1 MSKRRIDERLETS
14 NKVTLKEAMR
24 PRSSG
29 LSMWIQAFTYLNR
42 KENALVI
49 RMCRPL
55 GVALQVVLIF
65 KYLIHLLVSY
75 LFINNFKTVTIKLK

>member
-14 NKVTLKEAMR
+14 NKVTLKEAMG

-29 LSMWIQAFTYLNR
+29 LLMWIQAFTYLNR

-49 RMCRPL
+49 QMCRPL
-55 GVALQVVLIF
+55 CVVL
-65 KYLIHLLVSY
+65 HLL
-75 LFINNFKTVTIKLK
+75 LIFNF